1 METEEEYRAKQE
13 ELGKEL
19 VGENRKYYLDYRVL
33 QDGSLALLVELAF
46 TRAICLGATELSP
59 FTTNRYCYED
69 RQLAT
74 ELFQK
79 LQSEDDI
86 LEGYT
91 ATRKG

>member
-1 METEEEYRAKQE
+1 METEEEYLAKQE
-13 ELGKEL
+13 ELGKTL
-19 VGENRKYYLDYRVL
+19 LQENGKYYVAYRVL
-33 QDGSLALLVELAF
+33 PDGSLALLVDLMF
-46 TRAICLGATELSP
+46 TRAICLGVTELSP
-59 FTTNRYCYED
+59 FTTNRYCYSD

>member
-1 METEEEYRAKQE
+1 METLKTFREQQE
-13 ELGKEL
+13 DLGKKL
-19 VGENRKYYLDYRVL
+19 VNEGSPYYVQYRVL
-33 QDGSLALLVELAF
+33 PDDSLALLVDLAF
-46 TRAICLGATELSP
+46 TRAICLGATKFNS

-74 ELFQK
+74 ELFQT

-91 ATRKG
+91 ATRRG